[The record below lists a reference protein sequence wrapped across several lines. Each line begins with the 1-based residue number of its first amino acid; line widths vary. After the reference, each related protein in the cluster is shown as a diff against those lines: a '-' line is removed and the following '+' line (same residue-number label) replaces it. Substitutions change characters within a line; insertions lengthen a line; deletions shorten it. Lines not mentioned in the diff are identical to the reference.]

1 MASKRLNVTKEYKK
15 LYHLPLFAL
24 GLLCFIFVVVVGVG
38 FELDVLSTVDDVLV
52 RLEDKDVV
60 LDEVPA
66 VVLFSLAC
74 EMGRKLR
81 M

>member
-1 MASKRLNVTKEYKK
+1 MF
-15 LYHLPLFAL
+15 HI
-24 GLLCFIFVVVVGVG
+24 CCCCGVG